1 MMLGLLEARNVLA
14 ASLLRLPERPSHEA
28 GLVCLASALETLV
41 RRKVP
46 ANCPHT
52 DSMLLSKGLEL
63 LPYGLLRL
71 PKQGSLGV
79 LGTGAPHSC
88 EGVFCAWFSSCSDTE
103 LRAVCSREKPE
114 KYSRILEEAQTHRGG
129 KPRWIT

>member
-1 MMLGLLEARNVLA
+1 MLGLLEARNVLA

-63 LPYGLLRL
+63 LPYCLLRL
-71 PKQGSLGV
+71 PKQGSLGGWAPERPIPAKEFSV
-79 LGTGAPHSC
+79 LGFRLALTWSS
-88 EGVFCAWFSSCSDTE
+88 ELCAVERS
-103 LRAVCSREKPE
+103 LKN
-114 KYSRILEEAQTHRGG
+114 ILAS
-129 KPRWIT
+129 